1 MAANSINTKNKVI
14 EEAYGRQQGTYSGT
28 FNGNK
33 ENEDNL
39 EEGDNN
45 ANLDLPDKQEVE
57 TDDLNEIPN
66 ILSHKL

>member
-1 MAANSINTKNKVI
+1 MI
-14 EEAYGRQQGTYSGT
+14 EEAYGRQQETYSGT